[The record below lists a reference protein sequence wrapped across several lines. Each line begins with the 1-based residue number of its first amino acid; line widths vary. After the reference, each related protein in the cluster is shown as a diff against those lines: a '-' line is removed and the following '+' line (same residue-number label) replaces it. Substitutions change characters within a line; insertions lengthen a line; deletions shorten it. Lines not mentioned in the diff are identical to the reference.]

1 MVSIMV
7 MAVMAAI
14 ANTEPTT
21 VATVIM
27 AHTVIMVT
35 LEHIWR
41 NEERSL
47 ATLARLLSSPY
58 FYFSSDYLESAMTSA
73 TILEITPKML
83 APVLR
88 NVEKAELFTF

>member
-1 MVSIMV
+1 MV
-7 MAVMAAI
+7 AI

-47 ATLARLLSSPY
+47 ANVARLLSSP
-58 FYFSSDYLESAMTSA
+58 FYFSSDYLESAMTRA
-73 TILEITPKML
+73 TMLEITPKML

-88 NVEKAELFTF
+88 NVENAELFTF